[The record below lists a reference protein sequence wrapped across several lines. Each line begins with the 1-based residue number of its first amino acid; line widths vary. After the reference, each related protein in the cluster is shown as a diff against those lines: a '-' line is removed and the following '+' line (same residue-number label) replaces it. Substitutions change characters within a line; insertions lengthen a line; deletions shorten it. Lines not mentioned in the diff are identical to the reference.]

1 MKKKNL
7 TVYDNLAYIGIMLI
21 ANLIAAVA
29 MLLLISILG
38 KSNDRDMIIENYKL
52 FAVIFAFVGVVASS
66 LVMSFYFKRKL
77 PSIDFSNSEEGGI
90 KAIIK
95 NFCLLVLP
103 GEILRFVFA
112 SIPTNPG
119 SMFGYR
125 FFDGFLAMP
134 SNLLYDWFYLMPND
148 RLEIIRKSGYTFA
161 DNALFILVY
170 LIYFIVYIG
179 ILFLIFWR
187 IWKENETAR
196 KNEVKLYMDYDQV
209 K

>member
-1 MKKKNL
+1 
-7 TVYDNLAYIGIMLI
+7 
-21 ANLIAAVA
+21 
-29 MLLLISILG
+29 
-38 KSNDRDMIIENYKL
+38 
-52 FAVIFAFVGVVASS
+52 
-66 LVMSFYFKRKL
+66 
-77 PSIDFSNSEEGGI
+77 
-90 KAIIK
+90 
-95 NFCLLVLP
+95 
-103 GEILRFVFA
+103 
-112 SIPTNPG
+112 
-119 SMFGYR
+119 
-125 FFDGFLAMP
+125 
-134 SNLLYDWFYLMPND
+134 MPNN